1 MSYFIYNGIRS
12 DDMKIY
18 VEHLP
23 PIIKPPERYD
33 IIRVDGNSV
42 IGINDLGYDV
52 YEKTVPIGLK
62 EANIEQVMNWLRGK
76 GKLIFSNE
84 LDKYYDVYIPMQIN
98 YEKALRFRKANITF
112 LTQPYKHATDEE
124 ETTSRYLINQGNT
137 DCLPLMSIYGSGTVE
152 VKVNGVKQCT
162 VTINGYITLDGEAQ
176 DAYKDTVLQNRVMT
190 GDFPR
195 LQPGENELTF
205 TGNVTQV
212 KTLVRSRWL

>member
-1 MSYFIYNGIRS
+1 
-12 DDMKIY
+12 MKIY

>member
-1 MSYFIYNGIRS
+1 
-12 DDMKIY
+12 MKIY

-42 IGINDLGYDV
+42 IGINDKGYDI

-62 EANIEQVMNWLRGK
+62 EADIEQVMNWLRGK

-84 LDKYYDVYIPMQIN
+84 LDKYYDVYIPAQID
-98 YEKALRFRKANITF
+98 YEKTLRFRKANITF
-112 LTQPYKHATDEE
+112 LTQPYKHATGEE

-137 DCLPLMSIYGSGTVE
+137 VCLPLMTIYGSGTVE
-152 VKVNGVKQCT
+152 VRVNGIKVCT
-162 VTINGYITLDGEAQ
+162 VTISEYITLDGEEQ
-176 DAYKDTVLQNRVMT
+176 EAYKGAVLQNRVMV
-190 GDFPR
+190 GDFPK
-195 LQPGENELTF
+195 LQPGENEISF